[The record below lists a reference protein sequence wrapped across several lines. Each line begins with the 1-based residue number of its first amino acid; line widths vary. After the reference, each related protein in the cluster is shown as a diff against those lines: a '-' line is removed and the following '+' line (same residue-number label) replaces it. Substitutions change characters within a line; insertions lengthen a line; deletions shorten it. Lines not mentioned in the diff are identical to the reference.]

1 MRYTV
6 LLLLL
11 FAAALVRA
19 QTEPLVADT
28 VEEMPLFLPTCPEQ
42 EAYYLRKKCS
52 DKAMLVY
59 LYERIKYPTAARKAN
74 QEGVAVVSVVVDA
87 EGKISR
93 TFLYRD
99 PGYGLG
105 TAALAAVNRMVEE
118 GVQWEPGRNDGEAV
132 AVELKIPIKFALGK

>member
-11 FAAALVRA
+11 FVTTLVRA
-19 QTEPLVADT
+19 QTEPLTADA
-28 VEEMPLFLPTCPEQ
+28 VEEMPLFLPTCSEQ

-59 LYERIKYPTAARKAN
+59 LYERVKYPAAARKAS
-74 QEGVAVVSVVVDA
+74 QEGMAVVSIVVDA

-93 TFLYRD
+93 TSLYRD

-105 TAALAAVNRMVEE
+105 EAALAAVNQMVEE
-118 GVQWEPGRNDGEAV
+118 DVRWQPGRNEGEAV
-132 AVELKIPIKFALGK
+132 AVALKIPIKFALGK